1 MSLEIASSPTSVE
14 TTNSAPIKAVRVAT
28 VEGRTAKAV
37 KVVVPGKIVTKA
49 VVSRTIKAA
58 ATTPGGLEVVKAAI
72 RRNLGT
78 VVKAVEV
85 VVGVSRNVPKTP
97 T

>member
-1 MSLEIASSPTSVE
+1 MGFEKLGLTSMIQKVIEELGYQKPTPVQ
-14 TTNSAPIKAVRVAT
+14 AKVIPAVL
-28 VEGRTAKAV
+28 EGRDVMATA
-37 KVVVPGKIVTKA
+37 
-49 VVSRTIKAA
+49 
-58 ATTPGGLEVVKAAI
+58 PGGLEVVKAAI